1 MLTFYTIRND
11 ALAALPVEEALAAPQ
26 KLVWMDLYN
35 PTPEEEAFLEKMI
48 EAEIPTREEMHDI
61 EMSARL
67 YQENGA
73 LYATASIV
81 TMASGPQPE
90 IHAVTFVLKAH
101 NLITVRYSDP
111 KPFHSVLNRKDIPA
125 TQDGSSILISLT
137 EVIVERIADILE
149 GVSHALENTTRK
161 VLAPDNIEGSGKTDY
176 KQLLRD
182 IALSGDLL
190 SKARESMVS
199 LARLLSYVSQS
210 TFCKPN
216 SEEHSR
222 LQVML
227 RDLAPLS
234 DHASFLSNKVNFL
247 LDAVL
252 GMLNIEQNS
261 IIKIFSVASV
271 VFLPPTLVASIYGMN
286 FDFMPELKMHFGYPI
301 AICIMILSSYLPY
314 RFFKKK
320 GWL

>member
-1 MLTFYTIRND
+1 MLAFYTIRNGS
-11 ALAALPVEEALAAPQ
+11 LAALPAEEALAAPE
-26 KLVWMDLYN
+26 KLVWLDLFN
-35 PTPEEEAFLEKMI
+35 PTQEEETFLEKMI
-48 EAEIPTREEMHDI
+48 GAEIPTREEMHDL
-61 EMSARL
+61 EMSSRL

-73 LYATASIV
+73 LYATASLV
-81 TMASGPQPE
+81 THASQPQPE
-90 IHAVTFVLKAH
+90 IHSITFMLKGP

-111 KPFHSVLNRKDIPA
+111 KPFHSVLNRKDLPI
-125 TQDGSSILISLT
+125 THDGCSVLVSLIET
-137 EVIVERIADILE
+137 IVERIADILE
-149 GVSHALENTTRK
+149 AVSHAMENTTRS
-161 VLAPDNIEGSGKTDY
+161 VLSPDNSDGTGKTDY

-182 IALSGDLL
+182 IALAGDLL

-210 TFCKPN
+210 TFCKPAT
-216 SEEHSR
+216 EEHAR

-247 LDAVL
+247 LDATL

-286 FDFMPELKMHFGYPI
+286 FEFMPEIKMQLDYPFAI
-301 AICIMILSSYLPY
+301 ALMILSSYLPY